1 MTAEP
6 HPSDVVLAAFAA
18 GTLDEAQ
25 PIAIATHVRG
35 CASCRAFV
43 RAMEHVGGIVLD
55 GLPPASLAGGSLAV
69 VMARLEDG
77 ANGAQAG
84 VGKRHGEPAPLPSS
98 APIYRKTQA
107 NQPWGTWALQA
118 AAAVLLLTLGAAGGW
133 FAREWSISA
142 IGPEIPTGLI
152 ARALDA
158 HAVYAADQRHPV
170 EVVAAERDHLN
181 AWLSRRIQHQIAAP
195 DLASADYSLLGGR
208 LLSDRGKP
216 AALFMY
222 QDAAGNRLTVFVAQT
237 DEPLD
242 RGSKHIVRDDL
253 RAISWSEGPLTLAVT
268 GTLDSDRLRGIG
280 EIVRQS
286 VNDARS

>member
-1 MTAEP
+1 LA
-6 HPSDVVLAAFAA
+6 SGSLVVVLARLDKGTNGGQAA
-18 GTLDEAQ
+18 RVKAW
-25 PIAIATHVRG
+25 
-35 CASCRAFV
+35 
-43 RAMEHVGGIVLD
+43 
-55 GLPPASLAGGSLAV
+55 
-69 VMARLEDG
+69 
-77 ANGAQAG
+77 
-84 VGKRHGEPAPLPSS
+84 KRRGEPAPPSVG
-98 APIYRKTQA
+98 APIHRKTQA
-107 NQPWGTWALQA
+107 NPPWHNWALQA
-118 AAAVLLLTLGAAGGW
+118 AAAALLLTLGVTGGW
-133 FAREWSISA
+133 FAREYSASA
-142 IGPEIPTGLI
+142 IGPENATTA
-152 ARALDA
+152 ARAMDA
-158 HAVYAADQRHPV
+158 HVVYAADQRHPI

-195 DLASADYSLLGGR
+195 DLASAGYSLLGGR

-253 RAISWSEGPLTLAVT
+253 RAISWSGGPLTLAVT

-286 VNDARS
+286 VNDAKN

>member
-1 MTAEP
+1 MTIK

-18 GTLDEAQ
+18 GTLDQ
-25 PIAIATHVRG
+25 GQRIAIATHVSG
-35 CASCRAFV
+35 CASCHAFV

-55 GLPPASLAGGSLAV
+55 GLPPTSLAGGSLAE
-69 VMARLEDG
+69 VMARLDKET
-77 ANGAQAG
+77 NGGQAAR
-84 VGKRHGEPAPLPSS
+84 VEARKRQAEPALPSVG
-98 APIYRKTQA
+98 APVHWRTRA
-107 NQPWGTWALQA
+107 NPPWHNWALQA
-118 AAAVLLLTLGAAGGW
+118 AAAMLLLTLGATGGW
-133 FAREWSISA
+133 FAKEYSASA
-142 IGPEIPTGLI
+142 IGPETARTSLV

-158 HAVYAADQRHPV
+158 HVVYAADQRHPI
-170 EVVAAERDHLN
+170 EVVASERDHLN

-195 DLASADYSLLGGR
+195 DLENAGYFLLGGR

-253 RAISWSEGPLTLAVT
+253 RAISWSDGPLTLAVT

-280 EIVRQS
+280 EIVRTS
-286 VNDARS
+286 VKG